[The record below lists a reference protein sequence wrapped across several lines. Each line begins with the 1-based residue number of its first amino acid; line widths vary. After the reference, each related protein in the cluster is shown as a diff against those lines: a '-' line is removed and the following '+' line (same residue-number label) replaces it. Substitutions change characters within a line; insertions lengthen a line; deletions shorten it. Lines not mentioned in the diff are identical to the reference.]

1 MLVGEDRDAIR
12 KLNEFETSSRVEN
25 AHRNRYANIL
35 SNEPTRVRLQ
45 AVGPGENDY
54 INANRV
60 SGHDGHPGYIATQ
73 APLPDTTPHFWQ
85 MVYES
90 VTPVIIM
97 LTRQHEDD
105 CHVTKSDCYW
115 PPVGQNI
122 LFNDYLVLGISEH
135 MDEEMGLIER
145 RFHVGRVV
153 DKRRKH
159 ARDLVDADSRM
170 PRNNRLT
177 SLAFSSSAQQQQQL
191 AATIGGGDDSASGQ
205 AAIVSDNY
213 HSSSWYT
220 PARSRP
226 GSATSPAGYAQ
237 SRSGGGGGGGLN
249 ANADD
254 ESQDLLKHLELI
266 GPVLEVVQLQYIDW
280 PDQDV
285 PVSPATLLDLCRKV
299 DMLSIAQWQRTN
311 VHGPPIVHCSAGVGR
326 TGTFIAIDRTL
337 RRLTDTFTGP
347 NGEASSSRNAVSVE
361 EIREL
366 VRLMKR
372 ERSKMVQTPEQYR
385 FIYLA
390 VLEGMKRWERGD
402 GVFIQHGGGGG
413 RDSGTDNNINNVQ
426 PQQDGGQKQNG
437 HPTGSDK
444 PSTEESSSG

>member
-12 KLNEFETSSRVEN
+12 KLNEFETSSRIEN

-122 LFNDYLVLGISEH
+122 LFNDYLVLGISEQ

-177 SLAFSSSAQQQQQL
+177 SLSLSSSAQH
-191 AATIGGGDDSASGQ
+191 AAGGGDDAAAGHAS
-205 AAIVSDNY
+205 INPVVSDNY

-220 PARSRP
+220 PARSR
-226 GSATSPAGYAQ
+226 TSSTMSPHNNHAHSRAG
-237 SRSGGGGGGGLN
+237 LTT
-249 ANADD
+249 NADD

-285 PVSPATLLDLCRKV
+285 PASPSTLLDLCRKV
-299 DMLSIAQWQRTN
+299 DALSIAQWQRTN

-337 RRLTDTFTGP
+337 RRLTDAFTGP
-347 NGEASSSRNAVSVE
+347 NGESRNPVSVE

-366 VRLMKR
+366 VRKMKR

-390 VLEGMKRWERGD
+390 VLEGMKRWEQGD
-402 GVFIQHGGGGG
+402 AVFTQHGDGG
-413 RDSGTDNNINNVQ
+413 RDSVADNDNSNNNA
-426 PQQDGGQKQNG
+426 QDGRQNG
-437 HPTGSDK
+437 HPSRDN
-444 PSTEESSSG
+444 PSTEESG